1 MHRRSYDGGMTPL
14 CNAVVDTVER
24 RIGALAKQAEVIEEE
39 LSVINAEKR
48 TCLHRDIL
56 LTGCE

>member
-1 MHRRSYDGGMTPL
+1 MTPL